1 MNVTVYGL
9 NNFLLCSMYQS
20 WSETGVCMIPIEYL
34 RKCSVRNKLIW
45 QLILKQ
51 LVQLGLKLQAESQAF

>member
-1 MNVTVYGL
+1 
-9 NNFLLCSMYQS
+9 
-20 WSETGVCMIPIEYL
+20 MIPIEYL